1 MAKRPIVV
9 GISGASGVIY
19 GIRTVKVLNELGY
32 PIYVIVTEG
41 AKKVA
46 EHEVKNDIISEI
58 SKYSKNIYEENDIDA
73 PPSSSS
79 FVVKTRGMIVI
90 PCSIRTLAEV
100 ANGIANNLLTRTAL
114 NYIRVKKR
122 LVLVIRETPLGVIE
136 LRNALSLAK
145 LGVVIMPASPGFYHE
160 PKSIDDMM
168 NFVVGKTL
176 DMINVK
182 HDLYKRWMERKV

>member
-168 NFVVGKTL
+168 NFVVGKAL